1 MKQRRNQVIHT
12 FIGFFVVIACSVL
25 LISGVLL
32 ADSLEKVDLNTSS
45 QTEIATLPIT
55 ERQLL
60 DILEYREYIGP
71 FKSIYDLRKIK
82 SIDYATFLQLKKM
95 TKLTPVFLSE
105 SQQRVEDNYYKVEQW
120 ISDDGASENFVNTW
134 IDMLNNPVDVNTIGY
149 FDLLNLAGLSP
160 IDAVAVVRR
169 QRQGKINNRSDLRG
183 TNNLSYYG
191 FSNLE
196 DFIRYEDGVDKH
208 AFGGSYSSVVKN
220 ISLSQT
226 PSDDAESYTEF
237 IKLDHPLDIY
247 YKLRLHWGTKYRLE
261 TSYLRNMG
269 EKTIYHD
276 ITFNKLNKFVDN
288 HEKIDDAV
296 GKYIP
301 KSWHYPEFKAFF
313 EANNINLGF
322 MRLNR
327 IIVGDYIASFG
338 EGVTLE
344 ATDFFMPRKTGY
356 GWRKRLNGI
365 SGNASRTTQY
375 GLRGVALESQIG
387 NLIGSGLVSYTSRDA
402 VVNTDSS
409 FSTLITMYPRMQ
421 HGLYNEIAMPMVNS
435 VRELML
441 GGNLKYSF
449 LPGTYL
455 GFTLHQS
462 MYDREMDL
470 QVRETLLND
479 DGLSRY
485 LTQIG
490 NSADSE
496 IAATYIS
503 SATSSLWSAAQAVR
517 RVYGIEFMSVVRN
530 VSLQGEYAEL
540 DKDLSL
546 SKRKNDPHAL
556 VLSGYMQFDNFN
568 FLLLYRDY
576 DLEFDNPY
584 QRSYSNYHRFKGTIY
599 EDVYYLKDPVLGYL
613 YSASAQPQAERGFY
627 FTTRYQMHRTLVM
640 TAEQDIWRRVADN
653 AQYYRTVLNLEY
665 RPVFKYRFRIRQKW
679 QHRDKTN
686 TLSPVFYQANE
697 TRLEAIVRLSNYN
710 QIRVLY
716 SLGFTEF
723 TPRSRLVTNAATGE
737 ASYVGNAGSP
747 SDALGLTLT
756 HNVNERI
763 KLMGSLMTY
772 KGFLW
777 NFEDTDFRIFN
788 SDTRALHGWISA
800 FSRLSRDFSI
810 RLKYS
815 FDLHDPMTNIVGG
828 LVDTGADGVDEND
841 PGVRE
846 VYYERSTS
854 DFRIQLDYRF

>member
-1 MKQRRNQVIHT
+1 MKRKLSKVINILFRYYVLT
-12 FIGFFVVIACSVL
+12 ALFLGFMPGILNAEPS
-25 LISGVLL
+25 
-32 ADSLEKVDLNTSS
+32 EKIDLNTAS
-45 QTEIATLPIT
+45 QVEIATLPIT

-71 FKSIYDLRKIK
+71 FRSIYDLRKIK
-82 SIDYATFLQLKKM
+82 SVDYATFLKLKEM
-95 TKLTPVFLSE
+95 TQLTPIFLTE

-120 ISDDGASENFVNTW
+120 ISDDGASENFVNNW

-149 FDLLNLAGLSP
+149 FELLNLAGLSP
-160 IDAVAVVRR
+160 IDAVAVVKR
-169 QRQGKINNRSDLRG
+169 QKQGKINNRSDLRG
-183 TNNLSYYG
+183 TENLSYYG

-196 DFIRYEDGVDKH
+196 DFIRYKEGTDKH
-208 AFGGSYSSVVKN
+208 AFGGSFSAVVKN

-237 IKLDHPLDIY
+237 IKLDHPLDVY
-247 YKLRLHWGTKYRLE
+247 YKLRLRWGMKYRLE

-269 EKTIYHD
+269 ERTIYFGD
-276 ITFNKLNKFVDN
+276 SRV
-288 HEKIDDAV
+288 
-296 GKYIP
+296 
-301 KSWHYPEFKAFF
+301 PEFKAFF

-322 MRLNR
+322 VRLNR
-327 IIVGDYIASFG
+327 IIIGDYIASFG
-338 EGVTLE
+338 QGVAFE

-375 GLRGVALESQIG
+375 GLRGVALESQVG
-387 NLIGSGLVSYTSRDA
+387 NLIGTGFVSYNAKDA
-402 VVNTDSS
+402 VVNSDST
-409 FSTLITMYPRMQ
+409 FSTLITMYPRMNY
-421 HGLYNEIAMPMVNS
+421 GLYNQIEMPMVNS
-435 VRELML
+435 VNEYLL
-441 GGNLKYSF
+441 GGNVKYSI
-449 LPGTYL
+449 LPGTYIGL
-455 GFTLHQS
+455 TMYQS
-462 MYDREMDL
+462 MYDRELDL
-470 QVRETLLND
+470 QIKETLLND

-496 IAATYIS
+496 IAATYTS
-503 SATSSLWSAAQAVR
+503 AATSSLWSKARAVR
-517 RVYGIEFMSVVRN
+517 RIYGIEFMSVIRN
-530 VSLQGEYAEL
+530 VTLQGEYAEL
-540 DKDLSL
+540 DKDLTL
-546 SKRKNDPHAL
+546 SERKTDPHAL
-556 VLSGYMQFDNFN
+556 VLSGYLQFDNFN

-584 QRSYSNYHRFKGTIY
+584 QRSYSNYHRFKSAIY

-640 TAEQDIWRRVADN
+640 TAEQDVWRRVADN

-665 RPVFKYRFRIRQKW
+665 RPVFKYRFRVRQKW

-723 TPRSRLVTNAATGE
+723 TPRSRLVTNAATGG

-747 SDALGLTLT
+747 SDALGVTLT

-777 NFEDTDFRIFN
+777 NFEDTDFRIFS
-788 SDTRALHGWISA
+788 SDTRALHGWVSV

-810 RLKYS
+810 RIKYS

-828 LVDTGADGVDEND
+828 LVDTGAEGIDEND
-841 PGVRE
+841 PGIQE
-846 VYYERSTS
+846 LYYEPSTS

>member
-1 MKQRRNQVIHT
+1 M
-12 FIGFFVVIACSVL
+12 GFVP
-25 LISGVLL
+25 GVLN
-32 ADSLEKVDLNTSS
+32 AEPAQKIDLNTAS
-45 QTEIATLPIT
+45 QVEIATLPIT

-82 SIDYATFLQLKKM
+82 SIDYATFLKLKEM
-95 TKLTPVFLSE
+95 TQLTPIFLTE
-105 SQQRVEDNYYKVEQW
+105 SQQRVEDNYYKVKQW
-120 ISDDGASENFVNTW
+120 ISDDGASENFVNNW

-149 FDLLNLAGLSP
+149 FELLNLAGLSP
-160 IDAVAVVRR
+160 IDAVAVVKR
-169 QRQGKINNRSDLRG
+169 QKQGKINNRSDLRG
-183 TNNLSYYG
+183 TENLSYYG

-196 DFIRYEDGVDKH
+196 DFIRYEEGTDKY
-208 AFGGSYSSVVKN
+208 AFGGSFSAVVKN

-237 IKLDHPLDIY
+237 IKLDHPLDVY
-247 YKLRLHWGTKYRLE
+247 YKLRLRWGTKYRLE

-269 EKTIYHD
+269 ERTIYFGD
-276 ITFNKLNKFVDN
+276 SRV
-288 HEKIDDAV
+288 
-296 GKYIP
+296 
-301 KSWHYPEFKAFF
+301 PEFKAFF

-338 EGVTLE
+338 QGVAFE

-375 GLRGVALESQIG
+375 GLRGVALESQVG
-387 NLIGSGLVSYTSRDA
+387 NLIGTGFVSYNAKDA
-402 VVNTDSS
+402 VVNSDST
-409 FSTLITMYPRMQ
+409 FSTLITMYPRMNY
-421 HGLYNEIAMPMVNS
+421 GLYSQIEMPMVNS
-435 VRELML
+435 VNEYLL
-441 GGNLKYSF
+441 GGNVKYSF
-449 LPGTYL
+449 LPGTYIGL
-455 GFTLHQS
+455 TMYQS
-462 MYDREMDL
+462 MYDRELDL
-470 QVRETLLND
+470 QIKETLLND

-496 IAATYIS
+496 IAATYTS
-503 SATSSLWSAAQAVR
+503 AATSSLWSKARAVR
-517 RVYGIEFMSVVRN
+517 RIYGIEFMSVIRN
-530 VSLQGEYAEL
+530 MTLQGEYAEL
-540 DKDLSL
+540 DKDLTL
-546 SKRKNDPHAL
+546 SERKNDPHAL
-556 VLSGYMQFDNFN
+556 VLSGYLQFDNFN

-584 QRSYSNYHRFKGTIY
+584 QRSYSNYHRFKSAIY

-640 TAEQDIWRRVADN
+640 TAEQDVWRRVADN

-665 RPVFKYRFRIRQKW
+665 RPVFKYRFRVRQKW

-747 SDALGLTLT
+747 SDALGVTLT

-777 NFEDTDFRIFN
+777 NFEDTDFRIFS
-788 SDTRALHGWISA
+788 SDTRALHGWVSV

-810 RLKYS
+810 RIKYS

-828 LVDTGADGVDEND
+828 LMDTGAEGIDEND
-841 PGVRE
+841 PGIQE
-846 VYYERSTS
+846 VYYEPSTS

>member
-1 MKQRRNQVIHT
+1 MKRKLSKVINILFCYYVLT
-12 FIGFFVVIACSVL
+12 ALFLGFMPGILNAEPS
-25 LISGVLL
+25 
-32 ADSLEKVDLNTSS
+32 EKIDLNTAS
-45 QTEIATLPIT
+45 QVEIATLPIT

-71 FKSIYDLRKIK
+71 FRSIYDLRKIK
-82 SIDYATFLQLKKM
+82 SVDYATFLKLKEM
-95 TKLTPVFLSE
+95 TQLTPIFLTE

-120 ISDDGASENFVNTW
+120 ISDDGASENFVNNW

-149 FDLLNLAGLSP
+149 FELLNLAGLSP
-160 IDAVAVVRR
+160 IDAVAVVKR
-169 QRQGKINNRSDLRG
+169 QKQGKINNRSDLRG
-183 TNNLSYYG
+183 TENLSYYG

-196 DFIRYEDGVDKH
+196 DFIRYKEGTDKH
-208 AFGGSYSSVVKN
+208 AFGGSFSAVVKN

-237 IKLDHPLDIY
+237 IKLDHPLDVY
-247 YKLRLHWGTKYRLE
+247 YKLRLRWGMKYRLE

-269 EKTIYHD
+269 ERTIYFGD
-276 ITFNKLNKFVDN
+276 SRV
-288 HEKIDDAV
+288 
-296 GKYIP
+296 
-301 KSWHYPEFKAFF
+301 PEFKAFF

-322 MRLNR
+322 VRLNR
-327 IIVGDYIASFG
+327 IIIGDYIASFG
-338 EGVTLE
+338 QGVAFE

-375 GLRGVALESQIG
+375 GLRGVALESQVG
-387 NLIGSGLVSYTSRDA
+387 NLIGTGFVSYNAKDA
-402 VVNTDSS
+402 VVNSDST
-409 FSTLITMYPRMQ
+409 FSTLITMYPRMNY
-421 HGLYNEIAMPMVNS
+421 GLYNQIEMPMVNS
-435 VRELML
+435 VNEYLL
-441 GGNLKYSF
+441 GGNVKYSI
-449 LPGTYL
+449 LPGTYIGL
-455 GFTLHQS
+455 TMYQS
-462 MYDREMDL
+462 MYDRELDL
-470 QVRETLLND
+470 QIKETLLND

-496 IAATYIS
+496 IAATYTS
-503 SATSSLWSAAQAVR
+503 AATSSLWSKARAVR
-517 RVYGIEFMSVVRN
+517 RIYGIEFMSVIRN
-530 VSLQGEYAEL
+530 VTLQGEYAEL
-540 DKDLSL
+540 DKDLTL
-546 SKRKNDPHAL
+546 SERKTDPHAL
-556 VLSGYMQFDNFN
+556 VLSGYLQFDNFN

-584 QRSYSNYHRFKGTIY
+584 QRSYSNYHRFKSAIY

-640 TAEQDIWRRVADN
+640 TAEQDVWRRVADN

-665 RPVFKYRFRIRQKW
+665 RPVFKYRFRVRQKW

-723 TPRSRLVTNAATGE
+723 TPRSRLVTNAATGG

-747 SDALGLTLT
+747 SDALGVTLT

-777 NFEDTDFRIFN
+777 NFEDTDFRIFS
-788 SDTRALHGWISA
+788 SDTRALHGWVSV

-810 RLKYS
+810 RIKYS

-828 LVDTGADGVDEND
+828 LVDTGAEGIDEND
-841 PGVRE
+841 PGIQE
-846 VYYERSTS
+846 LYYEPSTS

>member
-1 MKQRRNQVIHT
+1 M
-12 FIGFFVVIACSVL
+12 GFVP
-25 LISGVLL
+25 GVLN
-32 ADSLEKVDLNTSS
+32 AEPAQKIDLNTAS
-45 QTEIATLPIT
+45 QVEIATLPIT

-82 SIDYATFLQLKKM
+82 SIDYATFLKLKEM
-95 TKLTPVFLSE
+95 TQLTPIFLTE

-120 ISDDGASENFVNTW
+120 ISDDGASENFVNNW

-149 FDLLNLAGLSP
+149 FELLNLAGLSP
-160 IDAVAVVRR
+160 IDAVAVVKR
-169 QRQGKINNRSDLRG
+169 QKQGKINNRSDLRG
-183 TNNLSYYG
+183 TENLSYYG

-196 DFIRYEDGVDKH
+196 DFIRYEEGTDKH
-208 AFGGSYSSVVKN
+208 AFGGSFSAVVKN

-237 IKLDHPLDIY
+237 IKLDHPLDVY
-247 YKLRLHWGTKYRLE
+247 YKLRLRWGTKYRLE

-269 EKTIYHD
+269 ERTIYFGD
-276 ITFNKLNKFVDN
+276 SRV
-288 HEKIDDAV
+288 
-296 GKYIP
+296 
-301 KSWHYPEFKAFF
+301 PEFKAFF

-338 EGVTLE
+338 QGVAFE

-375 GLRGVALESQIG
+375 GLRGVALESQVG
-387 NLIGSGLVSYTSRDA
+387 NLIGTGFVSYNAKDA
-402 VVNTDSS
+402 VVNSDST
-409 FSTLITMYPRMQ
+409 FSTLITMYPRMNY
-421 HGLYNEIAMPMVNS
+421 GLYNQIEMPMVNS
-435 VRELML
+435 VNEYLL
-441 GGNLKYSF
+441 GGNVKYSF
-449 LPGTYL
+449 LPGTYIGL
-455 GFTLHQS
+455 TMYQS
-462 MYDREMDL
+462 MYDRELDL
-470 QVRETLLND
+470 QIKETLLND
-479 DGLSRY
+479 DGLGKY

-496 IAATYIS
+496 IAATYTS
-503 SATSSLWSAAQAVR
+503 AATSSLWSKARAVR
-517 RVYGIEFMSVVRN
+517 RIYGIEFMSVIRN
-530 VSLQGEYAEL
+530 MTLQGEYAEL
-540 DKDLSL
+540 DKDLTL
-546 SKRKNDPHAL
+546 SERKNDPHAL
-556 VLSGYMQFDNFN
+556 VLSGYLQFDNFN

-584 QRSYSNYHRFKGTIY
+584 QRSYSNYHRFKSAIY

-640 TAEQDIWRRVADN
+640 TAEQDVWRRVADN

-665 RPVFKYRFRIRQKW
+665 RPVFKYRFRVRQKW

-686 TLSPVFYQANE
+686 TLSPVFYQADE

-716 SLGFTEF
+716 SMGFTEF

-747 SDALGLTLT
+747 SDALGVTLT

-777 NFEDTDFRIFN
+777 NFEDTDFRIFS
-788 SDTRALHGWISA
+788 SDTRALHGWVSV

-810 RLKYS
+810 RIKYS

-828 LVDTGADGVDEND
+828 LVDTSAEGIDEND
-841 PGVRE
+841 PGIQE
-846 VYYERSTS
+846 LYYEPSTS

>member
-1 MKQRRNQVIHT
+1 MKQRRNQVNHT
-12 FIGFFVVIACSVL
+12 FNRLFLAIACSVL
-25 LISGVLL
+25 LFPGVLP
-32 ADSLEKVDLNTSS
+32 ADSSGKIDLNTAS
-45 QTEIATLPIT
+45 QGEIATLPIT

-71 FKSIYDLRKIK
+71 FESIYDLRKIK

-95 TKLTPVFLSE
+95 TKLTPVFLSA

-160 IDAVAVVRR
+160 IDAVAVVKR

-183 TNNLSYYG
+183 TENLSYYG

-196 DFIRYEDGVDKH
+196 DFIRYEDGAEKH
-208 AFGGSYSSVVKN
+208 AFGGSFSATVKN

-237 IKLDHPLDIY
+237 IKLDYPLDVY
-247 YKLRLHWGTKYRLE
+247 YKLRLRWGTKYRLE
-261 TSYLRNMG
+261 TAYLRNMG
-269 EKTIYHD
+269 EKTIYFSD
-276 ITFNKLNKFVDN
+276 SRI
-288 HEKIDDAV
+288 
-296 GKYIP
+296 
-301 KSWHYPEFKAFF
+301 PEFKAFF
-313 EANNINLGF
+313 EANDIDLGF

-338 EGVTLE
+338 EGVALE

-402 VVNTDSS
+402 VVNSDSS

-435 VRELML
+435 VRELLL

-455 GFTLHQS
+455 GFTLYQS
-462 MYDREMDL
+462 MYDRELDL
-470 QVRETLLND
+470 QVKETILND

-496 IAATYIS
+496 IAATYTS
-503 SATSSLWSAAQAVR
+503 SATASLWSAAQAIR
-517 RVYGIEFMSVVRN
+517 RVYGIEFMSVIN
-530 VSLQGEYAEL
+530 NMTLQGEYAEL

-546 SKRKNDPHAL
+546 SQRKNDPHAL
-556 VLSGYMQFDNFN
+556 VLSGYIQFDNFN

-627 FTTRYQMHRTLVM
+627 FTTRYQIHRTLVM

-747 SDALGLTLT
+747 SDALGVTLT

-815 FDLHDPMTNIVGG
+815 FDLHDPMTNIVSG
-828 LVDTGADGVDEND
+828 LVDTGADGIDEND